1 MGSPPGRP
9 GREVPARAPPTSRP
23 GGQKTWEDVAYPQ
36 LTGRFCAMMGRTGGG
51 RAGDG
56 TRQAGEP
63 HAGRVGGQ
71 GQAHEAGR
79 VPRPDGLRGAPGRGC
94 RPWLSRRGRARG
106 GAASSPGPPR
116 RCPGCTSR
124 GAGRTC
130 PTLPT
135 RTPATTRSRSATS
148 WGAGTAC
155 PTPATR
161 GLLPPPPGESNVEKA
176 LPGVVVARP
185 GAAGPAVHGGSV
197 ADATTMEAPSPPE
210 NAPGSCSPGI
220 HQTKKGIRGRT
231 PAAATPAARPS
242 RPQACPTS
250 VRRTGSCGTTTSS
263 ATPTRPGGASPGARR
278 SARTRT
284 SPGPAG
290 ASRRT
295 LRAWGRQARRAR
307 RGAEP
312 RPPCARG
319 QASLPD
325 R

>member
-1 MGSPPGRP
+1 MGGCGISAVDRPFLRHDGTVGTDGWREGRGWHP
-9 GREVPARAPPTSRP
+9 AGRRASRRP
-23 GGQKTWEDVAYPQ
+23 
-36 LTGRFCAMMGRTGGG
+36 GG
-51 RAGDG
+51 RAGPG
-56 TRQAGEP
+56 AR
-63 HAGRVGGQ
+63 GGPSSSTKR
-71 GQAHEAGR
+71 A
-79 VPRPDGLRGAPGRGC
+79 PWCPGRGC
-94 RPWLSRRGRARG
+94 RHWWSHRGRARG
-106 GAASSPGPPR
+106 GAAGSPSPPR

-124 GAGRTC
+124 GSGRTC

-135 RTPATTRSRSATS
+135 RTPTTTRSRSATS

-161 GLLPPPPGESNVEKA
+161 GLLPPPGESDVEKA

-185 GAAGPAVHGGSV
+185 GAAGPAVRGSSV
-197 ADATTMEAPSPPE
+197 ADATTMKAPSPPE

-250 VRRTGSCGTTTSS
+250 ARRTGSCGTTTAS

-290 ASRRT
+290 ASRRA
-295 LRAWGRQARRAR
+295 LRAWGRPAGRAR